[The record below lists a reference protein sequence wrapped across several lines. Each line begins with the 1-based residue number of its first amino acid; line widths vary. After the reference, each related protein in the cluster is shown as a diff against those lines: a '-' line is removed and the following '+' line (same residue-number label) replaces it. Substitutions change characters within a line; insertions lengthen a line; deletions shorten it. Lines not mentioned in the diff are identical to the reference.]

1 MALLGCPREHTVPR
15 ETWRQR
21 RTQPNP
27 ARILTLE
34 PERSEPERKS
44 AEVTPACPS
53 DSARSSGLWLQ
64 IFGVEGFSFLPNM
77 QSDGGD
83 LACQGQPGQLGLH
96 PLYQKVFVE
105 RAKGSVTATGGGG
118 RTLKQVLQIVVV
130 VQVEAAN
137 EHRLFPALQLAV
149 HHLIV
154 GAAARLQAPARSRPR
169 TGACCGSDAAS
180 APAR

>member
-1 MALLGCPREHTVPR
+1 MALLGCPREHMVPR
-15 ETWRQR
+15 ETWRRR

-34 PERSEPERKS
+34 PERSEPDRQI
-44 AEVTPACPS
+44 ADMNPACLSAP
-53 DSARSSGLWLQ
+53 ARSSGLWLQ
-64 IFGVEGFSFLPNM
+64 IVGVEGFSFLPNM

-83 LACQGQPGQLGLH
+83 LACQGQPRQLGLH
-96 PLYQKVFVE
+96 SLYQKVFVE
-105 RAKGSVTATGGGG
+105 RAKGSVTATGGGR

-130 VQVEAAN
+130 VQVQAAN
-137 EHRLFPALQLAV
+137 EHRLFSALQLAV

-169 TGACCGSDAAS
+169 TAACCGSGGAS